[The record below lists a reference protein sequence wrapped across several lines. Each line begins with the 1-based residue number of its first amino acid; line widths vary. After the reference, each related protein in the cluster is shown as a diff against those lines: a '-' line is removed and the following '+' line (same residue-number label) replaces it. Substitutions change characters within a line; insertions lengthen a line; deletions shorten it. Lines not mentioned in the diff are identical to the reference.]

1 MKFEK
6 YLFILSKLAA
16 GGRNLP
22 TEEEIKQNVKPE
34 LDIEIVTTKY
44 KGHTTKIAREFALKN
59 PGAVV
64 VACGGDGTLREVAKG
79 IYGTDAYLSI
89 LPCGSGNDFNRTV
102 SNGLG
107 WMELLKKI
115 DELKATKIDLIDVN
129 GEVCLN
135 VWNFGFDADLL
146 IEAKKIQQKLPFL
159 GESIYLLG
167 ALKSLFGKISS
178 KLEYE
183 IKLVNGEI
191 KKQSGKYILG
201 NIANGKYYGG
211 GFNPA
216 PYANVKDGKLN
227 FTIVDKMNVFELVS
241 LIGKYKRGEHLGIKK
256 VHKEEVVS
264 GKIKSLEGETTG
276 SFDGDP
282 IKFKEVE
289 FKVLKNALNFAYYK
303 EI

>member
-22 TEEEIKQNVKPE
+22 TEEEIRKYVKSE
-34 LDIEIVTTKY
+34 LDIEIVTTEY
-44 KGHTTKIAREFALKN
+44 KGHTTKIAREFAEKN
-59 PGAVV
+59 PGSVV

-79 IYGTDAYLSI
+79 IYGTDAYFSI

-102 SNGLG
+102 SNGHT
-107 WMELLKKI
+107 WRELLKSI
-115 DELKATKIDLIDVN
+115 DELEATKIDLIDVN
-129 GEVCLN
+129 GEICLN

-146 IEAKKIQQKLPFL
+146 IEAKKIQEKFPFL

-178 KLEYE
+178 KLAYE

-191 KKQSGKYILG
+191 KKGSGKYILG

-216 PYANVKDGKLN
+216 PFANIQDGILN
-227 FTIVDKMNVFELVS
+227 FMIVDKMNVFELIS
-241 LIGKYKRGEHLGIKK
+241 MIGKYKKGGHIGIKK
-256 VHKEEVVS
+256 VYTEEVVS

-276 SFDGDP
+276 SYDGDP
-282 IKFKEVE
+282 IKFSEVE
-289 FKVLKNALNFAYYK
+289 FKVLKNALNFAAFK